1 MADVAKIYGV
11 GDTVFV
17 AYPFPN
23 SLAFTPQSRVVKE
36 VQILTGTNEA
46 LVFFE
51 SGEKVQDGADQTV
64 FETQALCATKI
75 VDDVI
80 AKVDAAVAL
89 DVTTSKVSTG
99 GATSLSLGRSDSE

>member
-11 GDTVFV
+11 SDTVFV

-23 SLAFTPQSRVVKE
+23 TLSFSPQSRVVKQ
-36 VQILTGTNEA
+36 VQILDSANEA

-51 SGEKVQDGADQTV
+51 SGEKVQDGADQTI

-80 AKVDAAVAL
+80 AKIDASVNLDTTTTVA
-89 DVTTSKVSTG
+89 STV
-99 GATSLSLGRSDSE
+99 AQTSLSLGRVDS

>member
-23 SLAFTPQSRVVKE
+23 SLSFVPQSRVVKE
-36 VQILTGTNEA
+36 VQIMDSANEA

-64 FETQALCATKI
+64 FETQPLCATKI

-80 AKVDAAVAL
+80 TKIDASVNL
-89 DVTTSKVSTG
+89 DVTTTVASASG
-99 GATSLSLGRSDSE
+99 QTSLSLGRVDS

>member
-11 GDTVFV
+11 GDNVFV

-23 SLAFTPQSRVVKE
+23 SLSFSPQARVVKE
-36 VQILTGTNEA
+36 VQILDSGNEA
-46 LVFFE
+46 TVFFV

-64 FETQALCATKI
+64 FEDEALCATKI

-80 AKVDAAVAL
+80 AKIDAAVNL
-89 DVTTSKVSTG
+89 DATTTVASA
-99 GATSLSLGRSDSE
+99 GAQPALSLGRVDS